1 VLRERFQGWVAGVL
15 IGSPELGM
23 ELGIRAFR
31 THTLWNGALECR
43 LLRLKI
49 DSDSEREPGRF
60 SKPDATLKESPG
72 ARMFGN
78 RLGKNLK
85 RLQTWASRS
94 DVSCYRVYDAD
105 MPEYAFAID
114 IYRTLEPDLT
124 WLYVQEYAAPA
135 EIELEAVRRRRNE
148 ALSVLPE
155 VTGVPQER
163 IHVRTRRRN
172 KRGEQ
177 YRKVDEQANF
187 HFVMEGGLRFRV
199 NFDDYLDTGLFLDHR
214 MTRARLRD
222 AASGKR
228 FLNLFAYTGT
238 ATVYAAAGG
247 AASTTT
253 VDMSRTYLD
262 WAQRNLSING
272 MTSRQHALVQADCRE
287 WLQQSAAHTA
297 RYDLIFLD
305 PPTFS
310 NSKRMEGVLDI
321 ERDHGSLIHACA
333 KLLAPGGLLVFSTN
347 AQRFK
352 LDDALATRYDIRDI
366 SAATLPRDFER
377 NPRIHRCFEI
387 RVK

>member
-1 VLRERFQGWVAGVL
+1 
-15 IGSPELGM
+15 
-23 ELGIRAFR
+23 
-31 THTLWNGALECR
+31 
-43 LLRLKI
+43 LRLKI

-60 SKPDATLKESPG
+60 SKPDATLRESPG

-94 DVSCYRVYDAD
+94 EVSCYRVYDAD

-155 VTGVPQER
+155 VTGVPRER
-163 IHVRTRRRN
+163 IHVRTRRRT

-214 MTRARLRD
+214 MTRARLRE

-238 ATVYAAAGG
+238 ATVYVAAGG

-253 VDMSRTYLD
+253 VDLSRTYLD

-287 WLQQSAAHTA
+287 WLQESAAHTA

-310 NSKRMEGVLDI
+310 NSKRMEGVLDV